1 MKVLL
6 EASSRAPSDTQIA
19 TYNRMTN
26 VQKQDFVEKYLK
38 SLPNS
43 NNTAPNLAD
52 YVQYIVSNGWDTP
65 FTSYIL
71 ALERP
76 LNPKVSKTIQELSTS
91 KVLNPTNLFL
101 KDNSLWKEDT
111 EDTIYK
117 IKVLSMLSNADYKRK
132 YSDIE
137 DFNVNAMKDDKGNFY
152 PADDM
157 RKKLA
162 EWQSQIDAKYGR
174 GSNKKKAEVEFN
186 NEEKRA
192 IDALVTL
199 GKSKSEAE
207 QWVQELNMPNSA
219 AEDIVYRA
227 LRLFGDK

>member
-6 EASSRAPSDTQIA
+6 EASSRAPSSTQIA
-19 TYNRMTN
+19 AYNRMTN
-26 VQKQDFVEKYLK
+26 IQKQDFVERYLE

-52 YVQYIVSNGWDTP
+52 YVQHIVSNGWDNP

-76 LNPKVSKTIQELSTS
+76 LNPKVSKTIQDLSTS

-101 KDNSLWKEDT
+101 KDNSLWKEGT

-137 DFNVNAMKDDKGNFY
+137 DFNVNAMKDDAGNFY
-152 PADDM
+152 SADEM

-162 EWQSQIDAKYGR
+162 EWQSQIDAKY
-174 GSNKKKAEVEFN
+174 SKSSKQKKTEVEFN

-192 IDALVTL
+192 IDALITL

-207 QWVQELNMPNSA
+207 QCILELNMPNSS
-219 AEDIVYRA
+219 AEDITYRA

>member
-26 VQKQDFVEKYLK
+26 VQKQDFVERYLK

-71 ALERP
+71 TLDRP
-76 LNPKVSKTIQELSTS
+76 LNPKVSKTIQDLSTS
-91 KVLNPTNLFL
+91 KVLNPANLFL
-101 KDNSLWKEDT
+101 KDNSLWKEGTDDT
-111 EDTIYK
+111 VYK

-137 DFNVNAMKDDKGNFY
+137 DFNVEAMKDDKGNFY

-174 GSNKKKAEVEFN
+174 DSNKKKAEVEFN

-207 QWVQELNMPNSA
+207 KLVQELNMSNSA
-219 AEDIVYRA
+219 AEDITYKA